1 MRPLSSVHHSLFVAS
16 SAAARLGRARAW
28 LTERGHTTPLVI
40 LSATTDAASDLA
52 RRVALELGGMFG
64 WHRSSLPRLA
74 AALAQRVLA
83 ERARAP
89 VGALALEALA
99 SEVVMSLAK
108 AEALGRLAVVA
119 TEPGLPRALARTL
132 RDVRAAGLGAG
143 HLAELSA
150 ELGRVQ
156 AAFEVALERE
166 GLADRPD
173 VLTFATEAAKSAD
186 VRHRMLDL
194 PLLLLDVPVET
205 AAERALVAALAARS
219 PHVLAT
225 VPAGDERSRRNLEAA
240 LGVVAARDGA
250 WSARIPAGLR
260 RTQEHLFDDA
270 VIEPAPPSD
279 EVSVLSAPGES
290 RECVELAR
298 LVRREAA
305 RGVPFDRMA
314 ILLRAPSRYRAHVEE
329 ALRRAKIPA
338 HFASGS
344 VRPDPSGRAFL
355 ALLSCAAEGLSARR
369 FAEYLSL
376 GEVPDATPTGEPPE
390 APPSAERWA
399 PPDEEL
405 LADVIVRASEGLDPP
420 APRRDDETGQGAV
433 VQGSLRAPRR
443 WERLLVDAAVI
454 GGSARWRTRL
464 DGLEKELDRARREVA
479 GDEARVGRI
488 DRQRADLACL
498 GGFALPLI
506 ELLEGLPR
514 AAVWREWIEHLSIL
528 ATRALRRPER
538 VVSVL
543 GELVPMAEVGPV
555 ELADVRLVLARRL
568 TELVERPTERK
579 FGRIFVAPVD
589 AVRGLSFDVVFVPG
603 LAERMFPEKVS
614 EDPLL
619 PDALRARLSE
629 ELETNAD
636 RVHRERLALKLAI
649 GAAEQRLV
657 LSYPRVDVEQ
667 ARPRVPSFYG
677 LEVLRASEGVLPG
690 FDVLTRRAEQRGA
703 ARIGWPAPAEPK
715 DAIDEAEHDLA
726 LLDRLLHRPEEETTG
741 TARYLLAVNPHLTR
755 ALRARA
761 RRWIKKWTPADG
773 LVEPIAEARSALLEH
788 APSARAYSATAL
800 EKLASCPYQ
809 FFLGAILR
817 LAPREEAE
825 AIEELGPLE
834 RGQLIHQVQFRLF
847 EALRARGLLPLVPA
861 ALDDARH
868 LLDRIVREVAASF
881 EEELAPAIDR
891 VWDDGIG
898 LVEADLREWLRRTSE
913 ERVWTPWRFELAFGL
928 PAEHARER
936 DPDSRPDPVELE
948 IGLKLRGSIDLVERG
963 PTGAVRAT
971 DHKTGKVRAKPG
983 VVIGGGSTLQP
994 VLYALALE
1002 KLLPGTTVD
1011 AGRLYYCTQT
1021 GEFQAVD
1028 IPLDDRAREGARRVV
1043 ETVADLV
1050 ERAFFPAAPAKGACE
1065 YCDYRAVCGPH
1076 EEHRVTLKRRDA
1088 LKGLERLRE
1097 AE

>member
-1 MRPLSSVHHSLFVAS
+1 
-16 SAAARLGRARAW
+16 
-28 LTERGHTTPLVI
+28 
-40 LSATTDAASDLA
+40 
-52 RRVALELGGMFG
+52 
-64 WHRSSLPRLA
+64 
-74 AALAQRVLA
+74 
-83 ERARAP
+83 
-89 VGALALEALA
+89 
-99 SEVVMSLAK
+99 
-108 AEALGRLAVVA
+108 
-119 TEPGLPRALARTL
+119 
-132 RDVRAAGLGAG
+132 
-143 HLAELSA
+143 
-150 ELGRVQ
+150 
-156 AAFEVALERE
+156 
-166 GLADRPD
+166 
-173 VLTFATEAAKSAD
+173 
-186 VRHRMLDL
+186 
-194 PLLLLDVPVET
+194 
-205 AAERALVAALAARS
+205 
-219 PHVLAT
+219 
-225 VPAGDERSRRNLEAA
+225 RSRQNLEAA
-240 LGVVAARDGA
+240 LGVAASSEGA
-250 WSARIPAGLR
+250 WGAPLPAGLR

-376 GEVPDATPTGEPPE
+376 GEVPAATSDGAPPP

-405 LADVIVRASEGLDPP
+405 IADVITRAAE
-420 APRRDDETGQGAV
+420 APERPGRDDEPSGPV

-454 GGSARWRTRL
+454 GGSVRWRRRL
-464 DGLEKELDRARREVA
+464 DGLAKELGRQRHEVE
-479 GDEARVGRI
+479 GDDARVGRI
-488 DRQRADLACL
+488 DRQLEDLACL
-498 GGFALPLI
+498 RGFALPLI

-514 AAVWREWIEHLSIL
+514 AAVWREWIEHLSML

-568 TELVERPTERK
+568 TELVERPAERK
-579 FGRIFVAPVD
+579 FGRVYVAPVD

-619 PDALRARLSE
+619 PDVLRARLSG

-649 GAAEQRLV
+649 GAAERRLV

-703 ARIGWPAPAEPK
+703 ARIGWPAPADPR

-726 LLDRLLHRPEEETTG
+726 LLDRLLHRPEEETIG
-741 TARYLLAVNPHLTR
+741 TARYLLSVNPHLTR

-773 LVEPIAEARSALLEH
+773 LVEPIPEARSALLEH
-788 APSARAYSATAL
+788 APSVRAYSATAL

-809 FFLGAILR
+809 FFLSAILR
-817 LAPREEAE
+817 LAPRDEAE

-834 RGQLIHQVQFRLF
+834 RGQLIHQVQFLLF
-847 EALRARGLLPLVPA
+847 QELRTRGLLPLVPA

-868 LLDRIVREVAASF
+868 VLDRIVREVARSF

-891 VWDDGIG
+891 VWDDGIS

-936 DPDSRPDPVELE
+936 DADSRAEPVELD
-948 IGLKLRGSIDLVERG
+948 IGLRLRGSIDLVEKG

-971 DHKTGKVRAKPG
+971 DHKTGKMKAKPG

-1002 KLLPGTTVD
+1002 KLLPGTSVD

-1021 GEFQAVD
+1021 GDFQAVD
-1028 IPLDDRAREGARRVV
+1028 IPLDERAREGARQVV
-1043 ETVADLV
+1043 ETVGDLV
-1050 ERAFFPAAPAKGACE
+1050 DRAFFPAAPAKGACQ
-1065 YCDYRAVCGPH
+1065 YCDYRSVCGPH
-1076 EEHRVTLKRRDA
+1076 EEHRVTLKRKDA
-1088 LKGLERLRE
+1088 LKGLVRLRE